1 LNASGRARR
10 DRARYQPKCI
20 LIAAIG
26 RVKAG
31 PAAELSADYI
41 ARAAAAGRSLGF
53 KGIELIQLEAKP
65 SGDERLEA
73 RELFKATPDGARKI
87 LLDERGAEWTSRQ
100 LAEKLARWRD
110 SGLKHAVFW
119 IGGTDGSAQSVKDQ
133 ADDKLAFGR
142 QTWPHRLV
150 RVMIS
155 EQIYRAVT
163 ILSGN
168 PYHRD

>member
-1 LNASGRARR
+1 MR
-10 DRARYQPKCI
+10 I

-26 RVKAG
+26 RLKTG
-31 PAAELSADYI
+31 PEAELTADYL
-41 ARAAAAGRSLGF
+41 ARAAAAGRNLGF
-53 KGIELIQLEAKP
+53 QAVDLIETEGKPPGEPRTEA
-65 SGDERLEA
+65 A
-73 RELFKATPDGARKI
+73 ALFRATPDGARKI
-87 LLDERGAEWTSRQ
+87 LLDERGSEWTSRQ

-110 SGLKHAVFW
+110 DGLSHACFW
-119 IGGTDGSAQSVKDQ
+119 IGGPDGAAQGLKDQ
-133 ADDKLAFGR
+133 ADEKLAFGR

>member
-1 LNASGRARR
+1 M
-10 DRARYQPKCI
+10 KI
-20 LIAAIG
+20 VVAAIG
-26 RVKAG
+26 RLRDG
-31 PAAELSADYI
+31 HEAALTTDYLQ
-41 ARAAAAGRSLGF
+41 RATVTGRQLGF
-53 KGIELIQLEAKP
+53 KSIDIVEVEGKP
-65 SGDERLEA
+65 SGDLRAEA
-73 RELFKATPDGARKI
+73 SALQRATSDDARKI

-110 SGLKHAVFW
+110 DGVACATFW
-119 IGGTDGSAQSVKDQ
+119 IGGADGVSQSIKDN
-133 ADDKLAFGR
+133 ADEKIAFGR

>member
-1 LNASGRARR
+1 M
-10 DRARYQPKCI
+10 KI
-20 LIAAIG
+20 LIAAVG
-26 RVKAG
+26 RLRDG
-31 PAAELSADYI
+31 HEAALTADYLQ
-41 ARAAAAGRSLGF
+41 RATVAGRQLGF
-53 KGIELIQLEAKP
+53 KSVEVVEVEAKP
-65 SGDERLEA
+65 SGDQRAEA
-73 RELFKATPDGARKI
+73 GALFRATPDNSRKI
-87 LLDERGAEWTSRQ
+87 LLDERGAEWASRQ

-110 SGLKHAVFW
+110 DGIACATFW
-119 IGGTDGSAQSVKDQ
+119 IGGADGVSQSVKDN
-133 ADDKLAFGR
+133 ADEKLAFGR

>member
-1 LNASGRARR
+1 LRV
-10 DRARYQPKCI
+10 
-20 LIAAIG
+20 LIAAVG
-26 RVKAG
+26 RLRGG
-31 PAAELSADYI
+31 PEAALTGDYV
-41 ARAAAAGRSLGF
+41 ARAAAAGRQLGF
-53 KGIELIQLEAKP
+53 KTVDLVEVEGKPAGDQRAEA
-65 SGDERLEA
+65 A
-73 RELFKATPDGARKI
+73 ALFRATPDDARRV

-110 SGLKHAVFW
+110 DGAACTTFW
-119 IGGTDGSAQSVKDQ
+119 IGGADGASQSLKDQ
-133 ADDKLAFGR
+133 ADEKLAFGR

-150 RVMIS
+150 RVMIA

>member
-1 LNASGRARR
+1 MR
-10 DRARYQPKCI
+10 I
-20 LIAAIG
+20 LIAVVG
-26 RVKAG
+26 RLRGG
-31 PAAELSADYI
+31 PEAELAADYVG
-41 ARAAAAGRSLGF
+41 RAASAGRGLGF
-53 KGIELIQLEAKP
+53 KAIDLVEVEGKPVGEPRTEA
-65 SGDERLEA
+65 A
-73 RELFKATPDGARKI
+73 ALFRATPDDSRKI

-110 SGLKHAVFW
+110 DGVPSTTFW
-119 IGGTDGSAQSVKDQ
+119 IGGADGAAQSLKDQ
-133 ADDKLAFGR
+133 ADEKLAFGR

>member
-1 LNASGRARR
+1 M
-10 DRARYQPKCI
+10 KI
-20 LIAAIG
+20 LIAAVG
-26 RVKAG
+26 RLRDG
-31 PAAELSADYI
+31 HEAALTADYLQ
-41 ARAAAAGRSLGF
+41 RAAVGGRQLGF
-53 KGIELIQLEAKP
+53 KSVDLIEVEAKP
-65 SGDERLEA
+65 NGDQRAEA
-73 RELFKATPDGARKI
+73 GALFRATPDHSRKV
-87 LLDERGAEWTSRQ
+87 LLDERGAEWASRQ

-110 SGLKHAVFW
+110 DGVACTTFW
-119 IGGTDGSAQSVKDQ
+119 IGGADGVSQSVKDN
-133 ADDKLAFGR
+133 ADEKLAFGR

>member
-1 LNASGRARR
+1 MR
-10 DRARYQPKCI
+10 I
-20 LIAAIG
+20 LIAAVG
-26 RVKAG
+26 RLRSG
-31 PAAELSADYI
+31 PEAELTADYV
-41 ARAAAAGRSLGF
+41 ARAANAGRQLGF
-53 KGIELIQLEAKP
+53 KSVDLTEVEAKP
-65 SGDERLEA
+65 NGDQRAEA
-73 RELFKATPDGARKI
+73 GALFRATPDDARKI

-110 SGLKHAVFW
+110 DGLSCATFW
-119 IGGTDGSAQSVKDQ
+119 IGGADGVSQSVKDN
-133 ADDKLAFGR
+133 ADEKLALGR

>member
-1 LNASGRARR
+1 MKILVAAVGRLR
-10 DRARYQPKCI
+10 DGHE
-20 LIAAIG
+20 AA
-26 RVKAG
+26 
-31 PAAELSADYI
+31 LTADYLQ
-41 ARAAAAGRSLGF
+41 RAAVAGRQLGF
-53 KGIELIQLEAKP
+53 KSVELVEVEAKP
-65 SGDERLEA
+65 SGDQRAEA
-73 RELFKATPDGARKI
+73 GALFRATPDDSRKI
-87 LLDERGAEWTSRQ
+87 LLDERGAEWASRQ

-110 SGLKHAVFW
+110 DGIACTTFW
-119 IGGTDGSAQSVKDQ
+119 IGGADGVSQSVKDN
-133 ADDKLAFGR
+133 ADEKLAFGR